1 MHLDLSDYDEMR
13 LQRVSEETEY
23 DTAEEFVKKALRRRL
38 NAVEA
43 EALTS
48 IQLKGDL
55 FHCQTI
61 PGDEQTLTEIR
72 FQPQTE
78 SQVQFKYFAKGDP
91 PNTAYLDTGNT
102 VIGADEIEEELSD
115 INGIERCLVPN
126 TTGDIRL
133 TVTEDNEQPL
143 SELVEHI
150 RDELYQL
157 IRERDRRVA
166 QSEETRG
173 DAKSRA
179 LRGYWKK
186 AHQFGQ

>member
-1 MHLDLSDYDEMR
+1 MHLDLSDHDEMR
-13 LQRVSEETEY
+13 LQRISEEAEY
-23 DTAEEFVKKALRRRL
+23 KTAEEFVKKALRRRL
-38 NAVEA
+38 SAVEA
-43 EALTS
+43 KALTS

-55 FHCQTI
+55 FRCQTV
-61 PGDEQTLTEIR
+61 PGDEQTLTEVR

-78 SQVQFKYFAKGDP
+78 SQVQFEYFAKGDP
-91 PNTAYLDTGNT
+91 PHTAYLDTGNT
-102 VIGADEIEEELSD
+102 AIGADEIEEELSD
-115 INGIERCLVPN
+115 ISGVADCSVPN
-126 TTGDIRL
+126 TTGDTRF
-133 TVTEDNEQPL
+133 TVAEENQRPV

-166 QSEETRG
+166 QGEETRG